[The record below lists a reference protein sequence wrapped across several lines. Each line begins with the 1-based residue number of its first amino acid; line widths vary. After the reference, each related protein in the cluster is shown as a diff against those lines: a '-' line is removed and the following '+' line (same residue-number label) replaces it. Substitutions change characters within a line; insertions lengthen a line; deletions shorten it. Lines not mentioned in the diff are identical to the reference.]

1 MEQVTS
7 SFRAVLFDC
16 DGVLQR
22 PANDWRAE
30 LLALVPDR
38 VEAEADA
45 FLEDIA
51 VAERPTM
58 DGKLDFAVRLQ
69 EVLDRWAVRTPATDV
84 LPVWQRLW
92 VDPEMLEAAADL
104 RDRGLVC
111 ALGTNQQPYRAA
123 YMQRELGYEQ
133 WFDPRFYSCD
143 LGVAKPNPEY
153 FRIAVRRLGVA
164 PDEVL
169 FVDDVLA
176 NVQGA
181 REAGLVA
188 EHFARDA
195 GRPEL
200 DRILALHGLAEAIAA

>member
-7 SFRAVLFDC
+7 PFRTVLFDC

-38 VEAEADA
+38 VEDEAEA
-45 FLEDIA
+45 FLEDIRL
-51 VAERPTM
+51 AEKPTM
-58 DGKLDFAVRLQ
+58 DGSADFAVRLQ
-69 EVLDRWAVRTPATDV
+69 EVLDRWRVATPAEDV
-84 LPVWQRLW
+84 LPVWQQLW

-104 RDRGLVC
+104 RAAGLVC
-111 ALGTNQQPYRAA
+111 ALATNQHNRRAE
-123 YMQRELGYEQ
+123 YMRRELGYQQ
-133 WFDPRFYSCD
+133 WFDPCFYSCEVG
-143 LGVAKPNPEY
+143 LAKPDPDY
-153 FRIAVRRLGVA
+153 FRVVVERLGV
-164 PDEVL
+164 PGSGVL
-169 FVDDVLA
+169 FVDDVLE

-188 EHFARDA
+188 EHFERDA

-200 DRILALHGLAEAIAA
+200 DRILALHGLGAALAA